1 MSHGKCEMFAHIRL
15 RRTFFVD
22 SQSGCSPAGEGA
34 VGRSRHAFA
43 DPARPRGVNPIPERY
58 ARYYLEA
65 APSLSVLVFGN
76 AVLTLV
82 GLRFYVDRGLA
93 EVSTFLW
100 PLFADS
106 PTATAL
112 ATLSFATLLP
122 NLGRPVEEAP
132 TNLPLAYLHTLAFVW
147 LVKYGLWTVVALNV
161 GFSAYYPDVFGY
173 FGIVASHAGF
183 VGLAYLL
190 PRYGTTTRGALAT
203 ALCLSL
209 ANDVLDYGFGLHPPL
224 RYEPRAALAVAT
236 VVLSV
241 VAVGLAWLAFPTR
254 RADAGG

>member
-1 MSHGKCEMFAHIRL
+1 M
-15 RRTFFVD
+15 
-22 SQSGCSPAGEGA
+22 
-34 VGRSRHAFA
+34 
-43 DPARPRGVNPIPERY
+43 NPIPERY

-65 APSLSVLVFGN
+65 TPSLSVLVFGN

-122 NLGRPVEEAP
+122 NLGRRARDAP
-132 TNLPLAYLHTLAFVW
+132 MNLPLVYLHTLAFVW
-147 LVKYGLWTVVALNV
+147 LVKYGLWTVVALNL
-161 GFSAYYPDVFGY
+161 GFSAYFPDLFGY
-173 FGIVASHAGF
+173 FGVVLSHAGF
-183 VGLAYLL
+183 VAEAYLI
-190 PRYGTTTRGALAT
+190 PRYAVTTRGALAT

-209 ANDVLDYGFGLHPPL
+209 VNDVVDYGFGLHPPL
-224 RYEPRAALAVAT
+224 RCEPGALLAALTVLVSLTAVA
-236 VVLSV
+236 
-241 VAVGLAWLAFPTR
+241 AAWLAFDLR
-254 RADAGG
+254 RELRGA

>member
-1 MSHGKCEMFAHIRL
+1 
-15 RRTFFVD
+15 
-22 SQSGCSPAGEGA
+22 
-34 VGRSRHAFA
+34 
-43 DPARPRGVNPIPERY
+43 VNPIPERY

-65 APSLSVLVFGN
+65 APSLSVLVFGH

-122 NLGRPVEEAP
+122 NLGRRADEAP
-132 TNLPLAYLHTLAFVW
+132 TNRPLAYLHTVAFVW
-147 LVKYGLWTVVALNV
+147 LVKYGLWTVLALNI
-161 GFSAYYPDVFGY
+161 GFSAYFPDLFGY
-173 FGIVASHAGF
+173 FGVVLSHAGF
-183 VGLAYLL
+183 VAVAYLI

-203 ALCLSL
+203 ALVLSL
-209 ANDVLDYGFGLHPPL
+209 ANDLLDYGFGLHPPL
-224 RYEPRAALAVAT
+224 RYDPGLALPVLT

-241 VAVGLAWLAFPTR
+241 AAVGLAWLAFPMK
-254 RADAGG
+254 RA

>member
-1 MSHGKCEMFAHIRL
+1 M
-15 RRTFFVD
+15 
-22 SQSGCSPAGEGA
+22 
-34 VGRSRHAFA
+34 
-43 DPARPRGVNPIPERY
+43 NPIPERY

-76 AVLTLV
+76 AVLSLV

-122 NLGRPVEEAP
+122 NLGRGVERAP
-132 TNLPLAYLHTLAFVW
+132 ANLPLAYLHTVAFVW
-147 LVKYGLWTVVALNV
+147 LVKYGLWTVLALNL
-161 GFSAYYPDVFGY
+161 GFSAYFPDPFGY
-173 FGIVASHAGF
+173 FGVVLSHAGF
-183 VGLAYLL
+183 VALAYLI

-203 ALCLSL
+203 ALVLSL
-209 ANDVLDYGFGLHPPL
+209 LNDLVDYGFGLHPPL
-224 RYEPRAALAVAT
+224 RYEPGLALPILTVA
-236 VVLSV
+236 LSV
-241 VAVGLAWLAFPTR
+241 VAVGLAWAAFPTR
-254 RADAGG
+254 GTRRHQNID

>member
-1 MSHGKCEMFAHIRL
+1 M
-15 RRTFFVD
+15 
-22 SQSGCSPAGEGA
+22 
-34 VGRSRHAFA
+34 
-43 DPARPRGVNPIPERY
+43 NPIPERY

-65 APSLSVLVFGN
+65 APSLSVLVFGH

-122 NLGRPVEEAP
+122 NLGRRADAAP
-132 TNLPLAYLHTLAFVW
+132 TNRPLAYLHTVAFVW
-147 LVKYGLWTVVALNV
+147 LVKYGLWTVLALNI
-161 GFSAYYPDVFGY
+161 GFSAYFPDLFGY
-173 FGIVASHAGF
+173 FGVVISHAGF
-183 VGLAYLL
+183 VAVAYLI

-203 ALCLSL
+203 ALVLSL
-209 ANDVLDYGFGLHPPL
+209 ANDVFDYGFGFHPPL
-224 RYEPRAALAVAT
+224 RYEPGLALPVLT

-241 VAVGLAWLAFPTR
+241 VAVGLAWLAFPVK
-254 RADAGG
+254 RA

>member
-1 MSHGKCEMFAHIRL
+1 
-15 RRTFFVD
+15 
-22 SQSGCSPAGEGA
+22 
-34 VGRSRHAFA
+34 
-43 DPARPRGVNPIPERY
+43 VNPIPERY

-65 APSLSVLVFGN
+65 TPSLSVLVFGH

-122 NLGRPVEEAP
+122 NLGRRADEAP
-132 TNLPLAYLHTLAFVW
+132 TNRPLAYLHTVAFVW
-147 LVKYGLWTVVALNV
+147 LVKYGLWTVLALNI
-161 GFSAYYPDVFGY
+161 GFSAYFPDLFGY
-173 FGIVASHAGF
+173 FGVVLSHAGF
-183 VGLAYLL
+183 VAVAYLI

-203 ALCLSL
+203 ALVLSL
-209 ANDVLDYGFGLHPPL
+209 ANDLLDYGFGLHPPL
-224 RYEPRAALAVAT
+224 RYDPGLALPVLT

-241 VAVGLAWLAFPTR
+241 AAVGLAWLAFPMK
-254 RADAGG
+254 RA

>member
-1 MSHGKCEMFAHIRL
+1 M
-15 RRTFFVD
+15 
-22 SQSGCSPAGEGA
+22 
-34 VGRSRHAFA
+34 
-43 DPARPRGVNPIPERY
+43 NPIPERY

-65 APSLSVLVFGN
+65 APSLSVLVFGH

-122 NLGRPVEEAP
+122 NLGRRADEAP
-132 TNLPLAYLHTLAFVW
+132 TNRPLAYLHTVAFVW
-147 LVKYGLWTVVALNV
+147 LVKYGLWTVLALNI
-161 GFSAYYPDVFGY
+161 GFSAYFPDLFGY
-173 FGIVASHAGF
+173 FGVVLSHAGF
-183 VGLAYLL
+183 VAVAYLI

-203 ALCLSL
+203 ALVLSL
-209 ANDVLDYGFGLHPPL
+209 ANDLLDYGFGLHPPL
-224 RYEPRAALAVAT
+224 RYEPGIALPVLT

-241 VAVGLAWLAFPTR
+241 VSVGLAWLAFPMKRTEI
-254 RADAGG
+254 GV

>member
-1 MSHGKCEMFAHIRL
+1 M
-15 RRTFFVD
+15 
-22 SQSGCSPAGEGA
+22 
-34 VGRSRHAFA
+34 
-43 DPARPRGVNPIPERY
+43 NPIPERY

-122 NLGRPVEEAP
+122 NLGRRVDEAP
-132 TNLPLAYLHTLAFVW
+132 TNLALAYLHTIAFVW
-147 LVKYGLWTVVALNV
+147 LVKYGLWTVVALNL
-161 GFSAYYPDVFGY
+161 GFSAYFPDPFGY
-173 FGIVASHAGF
+173 FGVLVSHAGF
-183 VGLAYLL
+183 VAEAYLV

-203 ALCLSL
+203 ALVLSF

-224 RYEPRAALAVAT
+224 RYVPGLDLAVLT
-236 VVLSV
+236 VALSV
-241 VAVGLAWLAFPTR
+241 VAVGLAWLAFPTKLDQ
-254 RADAGG
+254 RAG

>member
-1 MSHGKCEMFAHIRL
+1 M
-15 RRTFFVD
+15 
-22 SQSGCSPAGEGA
+22 
-34 VGRSRHAFA
+34 
-43 DPARPRGVNPIPERY
+43 NPLPERY

-82 GLRFYVDRGLA
+82 GSRFYVDRGLA

-122 NLGRPVEEAP
+122 NLGRRAGEAP
-132 TNLPLAYLHTLAFVW
+132 ANRPLAYLHTVAFVW
-147 LVKYGLWTVVALNV
+147 LVKYGLWTVLALNL
-161 GFSAYYPDVFGY
+161 GFSAYFPDPFGY
-173 FGIVASHAGF
+173 FGVVLSHAGF
-183 VGLAYLL
+183 VAMAYLV

-203 ALCLSL
+203 ALVLSL
-209 ANDVLDYGFGLHPPL
+209 ANDLLDYGFGLHPPL
-224 RYEPRAALAVAT
+224 RYEPGLALAASTVA
-236 VVLSV
+236 LSV
-241 VAVGLAWLAFPTR
+241 VAVGLAWLAFPELPAQNER
-254 RADAGG
+254 

>member
-1 MSHGKCEMFAHIRL
+1 
-15 RRTFFVD
+15 
-22 SQSGCSPAGEGA
+22 
-34 VGRSRHAFA
+34 
-43 DPARPRGVNPIPERY
+43 VNPIPERY

-65 APSLSVLVFGN
+65 TPSLSVLVFGH

-122 NLGRPVEEAP
+122 NLGRRADEAP
-132 TNLPLAYLHTLAFVW
+132 ANRPLAYLHTVAFVW
-147 LVKYGLWTVVALNV
+147 LVKYGLWTVLALNI
-161 GFSAYYPDVFGY
+161 GFSAYFPDPFGY
-173 FGIVASHAGF
+173 FGVVLSHAGF
-183 VGLAYLL
+183 VAVAYLI

-203 ALCLSL
+203 ALVLSL
-209 ANDVLDYGFGLHPPL
+209 ANDLLDYGFGLHPPL
-224 RYEPRAALAVAT
+224 RYDPGLALPVLT

-241 VAVGLAWLAFPTR
+241 AAVGLAWLAFPMKRT
-254 RADAGG
+254 

>member
-1 MSHGKCEMFAHIRL
+1 M
-15 RRTFFVD
+15 
-22 SQSGCSPAGEGA
+22 
-34 VGRSRHAFA
+34 
-43 DPARPRGVNPIPERY
+43 NPIPERY

-65 APSLSVLVFGN
+65 APSLSVLVFGH

-122 NLGRPVEEAP
+122 NLGRRADAAP
-132 TNLPLAYLHTLAFVW
+132 TNRPLAYLHTVAFVW
-147 LVKYGLWTVVALNV
+147 LVKYGLWTVLALNI
-161 GFSAYYPDVFGY
+161 GFSAYFPDLFGY
-173 FGIVASHAGF
+173 FGVVLSHAGF
-183 VGLAYLL
+183 VAVAYLI

-203 ALCLSL
+203 ALVLSL
-209 ANDVLDYGFGLHPPL
+209 ANDLLDYGFGLHPPL
-224 RYEPRAALAVAT
+224 RYDPGLALPVLT

-241 VAVGLAWLAFPTR
+241 AAVGLAWLAFPMR
-254 RADAGG
+254 RA

>member
-1 MSHGKCEMFAHIRL
+1 M
-15 RRTFFVD
+15 
-22 SQSGCSPAGEGA
+22 
-34 VGRSRHAFA
+34 
-43 DPARPRGVNPIPERY
+43 NPIPERY

-122 NLGRPVEEAP
+122 NLGRRADAAP
-132 TNLPLAYLHTLAFVW
+132 TNLPLAYLHTIAFVW
-147 LVKYGLWTVVALNV
+147 LAKYGLWTVVALNL
-161 GFSAYYPDVFGY
+161 GFSSYFPDPFGY
-173 FGIVASHAGF
+173 FGVVLSHAGF
-183 VGLAYLL
+183 VAEAYLI
-190 PRYGTTTRGALAT
+190 PRYGTTTRGALVT
-203 ALCLSL
+203 ALVLSL
-209 ANDVLDYGFGLHPPL
+209 ANDLLDYGVGLHPPL
-224 RYEPRAALAVAT
+224 RYEPGLALAVVT
-236 VVLSV
+236 VALSV
-241 VAVGLAWLAFPTR
+241 AAVGLAWLAFPTR
-254 RADAGG
+254 RDLDAA

>member
-1 MSHGKCEMFAHIRL
+1 M
-15 RRTFFVD
+15 
-22 SQSGCSPAGEGA
+22 
-34 VGRSRHAFA
+34 
-43 DPARPRGVNPIPERY
+43 NPIPERY

-93 EVSTFLW
+93 DVSTFLW

-122 NLGRPVEEAP
+122 NLGRRMADAP
-132 TNLPLAYLHTLAFVW
+132 SNLPLAYLHTVAFVW
-147 LVKYGLWTVVALNV
+147 LVKYGLWTVLALNL
-161 GFSAYYPDVFGY
+161 GFSAYFPDLFGY
-173 FGIVASHAGF
+173 FGVVLSHAGF
-183 VGLAYLL
+183 VALAYLI

-203 ALCLSL
+203 ALVLSL

-224 RYEPRAALAVAT
+224 RYEPGVTLAVLTAC
-236 VVLSV
+236 LSV
-241 VAVGLAWLAFPTR
+241 VAVGLAWSAFPSR
-254 RADAGG
+254 DA

>member
-1 MSHGKCEMFAHIRL
+1 
-15 RRTFFVD
+15 
-22 SQSGCSPAGEGA
+22 
-34 VGRSRHAFA
+34 
-43 DPARPRGVNPIPERY
+43 
-58 ARYYLEA
+58 
-65 APSLSVLVFGN
+65 VLVFGH

-122 NLGRPVEEAP
+122 NLGRRADEAP
-132 TNLPLAYLHTLAFVW
+132 ANRPLAYLHTVAFVW
-147 LVKYGLWTVVALNV
+147 LVKYGLWTVLALNI
-161 GFSAYYPDVFGY
+161 GFSAYFPDPFGY
-173 FGIVASHAGF
+173 FGVVLSHAGF
-183 VGLAYLL
+183 VAVAYLI

-203 ALCLSL
+203 ALVLSL
-209 ANDVLDYGFGLHPPL
+209 ANDLLDYGFGLHPPL
-224 RYEPRAALAVAT
+224 RYDPGLALPVLT

-241 VAVGLAWLAFPTR
+241 AAVGLAWLAFPMKRT
-254 RADAGG
+254 

>member
-1 MSHGKCEMFAHIRL
+1 M
-15 RRTFFVD
+15 
-22 SQSGCSPAGEGA
+22 
-34 VGRSRHAFA
+34 
-43 DPARPRGVNPIPERY
+43 NPIPERY

-76 AVLTLV
+76 AALTLV

-122 NLGRPVEEAP
+122 NLGRRADAAP
-132 TNLPLAYLHTLAFVW
+132 TNLPLAYLHTIAFVW
-147 LVKYGLWTVVALNV
+147 LAKYGLWTVLALNL
-161 GFSAYYPDVFGY
+161 GFSAYFPDPFGY

-183 VGLAYLL
+183 VAEAYLI
-190 PRYGTTTRGALAT
+190 PRFGTTTRGALVT
-203 ALCLSL
+203 ALVLSL
-209 ANDVLDYGFGLHPPL
+209 ANDLLDYGFGFHPPL
-224 RYEPRAALAVAT
+224 RYEPGLTLPVLTVA
-236 VVLSV
+236 LSV
-241 VAVGLAWLAFPTR
+241 AAVGLAWLAFPTKR
-254 RADAGG
+254 DLSAA

>member
-1 MSHGKCEMFAHIRL
+1 
-15 RRTFFVD
+15 
-22 SQSGCSPAGEGA
+22 
-34 VGRSRHAFA
+34 
-43 DPARPRGVNPIPERY
+43 VNPIPERY

-65 APSLSVLVFGN
+65 TPSLSVLVFGH

-122 NLGRPVEEAP
+122 NLGRRADEAP
-132 TNLPLAYLHTLAFVW
+132 ANRPLAYLHTVAFVW
-147 LVKYGLWTVVALNV
+147 LVKYGLWTVLALNL
-161 GFSAYYPDVFGY
+161 GFSAYFPDPFGY
-173 FGIVASHAGF
+173 FGVVLSHAGF
-183 VGLAYLL
+183 VAVAYLI

-203 ALCLSL
+203 ALVLSL
-209 ANDVLDYGFGLHPPL
+209 ANDLLDYGFGLHPPL
-224 RYEPRAALAVAT
+224 RYDPGLALPVLS

-241 VAVGLAWLAFPTR
+241 AAVGLAWLAFPMKRT
-254 RADAGG
+254 

>member
-1 MSHGKCEMFAHIRL
+1 M
-15 RRTFFVD
+15 
-22 SQSGCSPAGEGA
+22 
-34 VGRSRHAFA
+34 
-43 DPARPRGVNPIPERY
+43 NPVPERY

-65 APSLSVLVFGN
+65 PPSLSVLVFGN

-122 NLGRPVEEAP
+122 NLGRRADAAP
-132 TNLPLAYLHTLAFVW
+132 TNLALAYLHTIAFVW
-147 LVKYGLWTVVALNV
+147 LAKYGLWTVLALNL
-161 GFSAYYPDVFGY
+161 GFSSYFPDPFGY
-173 FGIVASHAGF
+173 FGVVVSHAGF
-183 VGLAYLL
+183 VAEAYLI
-190 PRYGTTTRGALAT
+190 PRFGTTTRGALAA
-203 ALCLSL
+203 ALVLSL

-224 RYEPRAALAVAT
+224 RYEPGLALPVLTVA
-236 VVLSV
+236 LSV

-254 RADAGG
+254 RSERVR

>member
-1 MSHGKCEMFAHIRL
+1 
-15 RRTFFVD
+15 
-22 SQSGCSPAGEGA
+22 
-34 VGRSRHAFA
+34 
-43 DPARPRGVNPIPERY
+43 VNPIPERY

-122 NLGRPVEEAP
+122 NLGRRADEAP
-132 TNLPLAYLHTLAFVW
+132 KNLPLVYLHTIAFVW
-147 LVKYGLWTVVALNV
+147 LVKYGLWTVVALNL
-161 GFSAYYPDVFGY
+161 GFSAYFPDPFGY
-173 FGIVASHAGF
+173 FAVGLSHAGF
-183 VGLAYLL
+183 IAEAYLI
-190 PRYGTTTRGALAT
+190 PRYAVTTRGALAT
-203 ALCLSL
+203 ALVLSL
-209 ANDVLDYGFGLHPPL
+209 GNDLLDYGFGLHPPL
-224 RYEPRAALAVAT
+224 RYEPGLLLAVLT
-236 VVLSV
+236 VCVSLA
-241 VAVGLAWLAFPTR
+241 AVGLAALAFER
-254 RADAGG
+254 RAGLDAA

>member
-1 MSHGKCEMFAHIRL
+1 M
-15 RRTFFVD
+15 
-22 SQSGCSPAGEGA
+22 
-34 VGRSRHAFA
+34 
-43 DPARPRGVNPIPERY
+43 NPIPERY

-65 APSLSVLVFGN
+65 APSLSVLVFGH

-122 NLGRPVEEAP
+122 NLGRRADEAP
-132 TNLPLAYLHTLAFVW
+132 TNRPLAYLHTVAFVW
-147 LVKYGLWTVVALNV
+147 LVKYGLWTVLALNI
-161 GFSAYYPDVFGY
+161 GFSAYFPDLFGY
-173 FGIVASHAGF
+173 FGVVLSHAGF
-183 VGLAYLL
+183 VAVAYLI

-203 ALCLSL
+203 ALVLSL
-209 ANDVLDYGFGLHPPL
+209 ANDLLDYGFGLHPPL
-224 RYEPRAALAVAT
+224 RYDPGLALPVLT

-241 VAVGLAWLAFPTR
+241 AAVGLAWLAFPMK
-254 RADAGG
+254 RA